1 MLCRSVPVDW
11 SSAEKSSMRVLA
23 FLLSAPFI
31 QVAALFFAILWM
43 IRDQKD
49 KVRPLLVMALT
60 INLFYGI
67 LLSIFMGAEGGLMPW
82 KYDAILW
89 QLDAA
94 LGVPTQA
101 LARALQGTWRGPLS
115 TMYQLMIPMMIGWFL
130 VVRRSGRAGALV
142 LAYVAELVTGP
153 LLYAVV
159 PACGPVYA
167 FKADWLQVVA
177 PTAKLIRLPGM
188 PNAFPSLHIATAMV
202 LLLFAPG
209 RWWRAAGGVF
219 FTVTALATVA
229 TGEHYILDL
238 VPGVAFG
245 CFAALAGVRRFRSAL
260 GLLSLTLSWSL
271 LVRLEFSWLIAHTVA
286 LRILVAITLLTAMAV
301 VARFW
306 RPITATQRCAELEA
320 ISAEGPEQPPPVH
333 MARP

>member
-1 MLCRSVPVDW
+1 
-11 SSAEKSSMRVLA
+11 
-23 FLLSAPFI
+23 
-31 QVAALFFAILWM
+31 
-43 IRDQKD
+43 
-49 KVRPLLVMALT
+49 
-60 INLFYGI
+60 
-67 LLSIFMGAEGGLMPW
+67 
-82 KYDAILW
+82 
-89 QLDAA
+89 
-94 LGVPTQA
+94 
-101 LARALQGTWRGPLS
+101 
-115 TMYQLMIPMMIGWFL
+115 MYQLMIPMMIGWFL
-130 VVRRSGRAGALV
+130 VVCRSGRAGALV
-142 LAYVAELVTGP
+142 LAYVAELVTGTAA
-153 LLYAVV
+153 LRGR
-159 PACGPVYA
+159 ACLRTSLRVQGGLAAGCRPHGETYTTARDAECVS
-167 FKADWLQVVA
+167 VA
-177 PTAKLIRLPGM
+177 AYP
-188 PNAFPSLHIATAMV
+188 TAMV
-202 LLLFAPG
+202 SLLFAPG

-271 LVRLEFSWLIAHTVA
+271 LVRLEYSWLIAHTVA

>member
-11 SSAEKSSMRVLA
+11 RSAEKFSMRVLA

-31 QVAALFFAILWM
+31 QVAALFLAILWM
-43 IRDQKD
+43 VRDQKD
-49 KVRPLLVMALT
+49 KVRPLLVMALI

-101 LARALQGTWRGPLS
+101 LAGALQGTWRGPLA
-115 TMYQLMIPMMIGWFL
+115 TTYQLMIPMMIGWFL
-130 VVRRSGRAGALV
+130 VVRRSGRGGALV
-142 LAYVAELVTGP
+142 LAYAAELVTGP

-167 FKADWLQVVA
+167 FKADWLHAAA
-177 PTAKLIRLPGM
+177 PTAELIRLLGM
-188 PNAFPSLHIATAMV
+188 PNAFPSLHIGTAMV

-209 RWWRAAGGVF
+209 RWWRTAAGVF
-219 FTVTALATVA
+219 FTATALATVA
-229 TGEHYILDL
+229 TGEHYIIDL

-260 GLLSLTLSWSL
+260 GLLGLTLSWAL
-271 LVRLEFSWLIAHTVA
+271 LVRLEYSWLIAHTVA
-286 LRILVAITLLTAMAV
+286 LRMLVTITLLTAVAV
-301 VARFW
+301 VARFC
-306 RPITATQRCAELEA
+306 RPMAATERRAEPEA
-320 ISAEGPEQPPPVH
+320 ISAQGPEQPPPVH
-333 MARP
+333 MATP